1 LDRNCWN
8 IKEKINVLQQLFCR
22 QEKVVPI
29 GERINVLQQFFCRK
43 EKVVPIGER
52 INVPIREKR
61 ICLDVFGSDTKL
73 KHKL

>member
-1 LDRNCWN
+1 LEKSDRNCWK
-8 IKEKINVLQQLFCR
+8 IEEKRRKHPDTIICR

-29 GERINVLQQFFCRK
+29 GEKINILQQLFYRK
-43 EKVVPIGER
+43 EKVVL
-52 INVPIREKR
+52 IREKR

>member
-1 LDRNCWN
+1 LDRNCWK

-29 GERINVLQQFFCRK
+29 GERINVLQQLFYRK
-43 EKVVPIGER
+43 EKV
-52 INVPIREKR
+52 VPIREKR
-61 ICLDVFGSDTKL
+61 ICLNVFGFDIKL

>member
-1 LDRNCWN
+1 LQK
-8 IKEKINVLQQLFCR
+8 KEGCAYW
-22 QEKVVPI
+22 
-29 GERINVLQQFFCRK
+29 GENKRAAAIFCRK

>member
-1 LDRNCWN
+1 LDRNYWK

-29 GERINVLQQFFCRK
+29 GERINVPQQLLCRK
-43 EKVVPIGER
+43 EKV
-52 INVPIREKR
+52 VPIREKR
-61 ICLDVFGSDTKL
+61 ICLDIFGSDTKL